1 MYHSRHPKR
10 NIGIFLRPFSTKYF
24 VSRFY
29 IAKPTGTGVPPT
41 AASSTRITKPYYRDG
56 AQRGPTPII
65 TILSHIMTRTLFFIP
80 PASHGSLSYQACGC
94 PGHITKRHNGAGAIG
109 GPHRP
114 RLLSP
119 TMICMTLFQ
128 WHFGTQRSTPCRECS
143 SFYVAYLSGMVG

>member
-65 TILSHIMTRTLFFIP
+65 TILSHIMTRTLFFHTAGLTREPVISSMRVP
-80 PASHGSLSYQACGC
+80 RPHYQTAQRGRCDRG
-94 PGHITKRHNGAGAIG
+94 PTSATAAITHHDDMYDLVSVAFRH
-109 GPHRP
+109 
-114 RLLSP
+114 
-119 TMICMTLFQ
+119 TTLY
-128 WHFGTQRSTPCRECS
+128 T
-143 SFYVAYLSGMVG
+143 L